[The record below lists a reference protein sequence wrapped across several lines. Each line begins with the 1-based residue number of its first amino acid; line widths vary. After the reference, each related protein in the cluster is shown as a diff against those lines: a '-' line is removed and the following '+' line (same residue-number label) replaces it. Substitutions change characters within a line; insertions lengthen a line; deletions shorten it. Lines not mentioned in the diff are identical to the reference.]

1 MTCQYSFAR
10 LRATV
15 MQRQMQGLKRAFL
28 RLCNTC
34 NTYAYAMPHARR
46 RGRMPARI
54 RLTYLLVLL
63 VLQVLH
69 SLKENGGFPPFHVSD
84 LRKGAQGHGLLVQGS
99 VLCVGVST

>member
-1 MTCQYSFAR
+1 MTCQHSFAR

-34 NTYAYAMPHARR
+34 NTYAYVMPHARR

-63 VLQVLH
+63 VLQPLH
-69 SLKENGGFPPFHVSD
+69 ILKENGCFQPFYGFT
-84 LRKGAQGHGLLVQGS
+84 LCKGAQGHHQIAQGL
-99 VLCVGVST
+99 VL

>member
-34 NTYAYAMPHARR
+34 NTYAYA
-46 RGRMPARI
+46 I
-54 RLTYLLVLL
+54 L
-63 VLQVLH
+63 VLQFGT
-69 SLKENGGFPPFHVSD
+69 E
-84 LRKGAQGHGLLVQGS
+84 GAITLMSSIVEDAGS
-99 VLCVGVST
+99 EWRRRYAN